1 MSEGRSVYKRKNS
14 KFLLILQKLA
24 RIGRYL
30 RFYLYLCG
38 KNIKVGIMIELPPKI
53 DRKTLVNALMKGCDV
68 EIAPLV
74 DKVNADYEYWDKV
87 KYKTLPEGYTPQ
99 MLWAH
104 VKALRLRGMMTVWEK
119 YGINLCITSQMQRMC
134 HDFDMKF
141 GVFWE
146 DGNDAQS
153 PEKRYYLSSSLME
166 EAIYSSKMEGASTT
180 RVVAKEML
188 RKKKSPQN
196 KAQQMIANNYATIQY
211 IVDHKDDPL
220 SEERLLYIHRLMTE
234 KTLDNPEYSGRFR
247 TNDNVV
253 VADMIEGDV
262 VYTPPT
268 FKEIPEFVETLCD
281 FFNNDNQS
289 TFIHPIIKGI
299 IVHFMLAYM
308 HPFVDGNGRTARAL
322 FYWYM
327 LKENY
332 KLTEYMSISRVISK
346 SKASYEKAFRYTEND
361 GNDMGYFV
369 AYNLRALEISFQ
381 QLRDYI
387 LRKQKEKKAASTF
400 MIAGNINQ
408 RQAIILQRLTD
419 ESETVF
425 TVRDAQELFSVS
437 SMTAR
442 KDLSDLVQQGYLEE
456 IAINKVTRGY
466 ILAPLKSPHNA

>member
-1 MSEGRSVYKRKNS
+1 MQEFEIYFVSLHPKNKRN
-14 KFLLILQKLA
+14 
-24 RIGRYL
+24 
-30 RFYLYLCG
+30 
-38 KNIKVGIMIELPPKI
+38 VMIERPPKI
-53 DRKTLVNALMKGCDV
+53 DDRDLMGALFEKHSP
-68 EIAPLV
+68 EIENLI
-74 DKVNADYEYWDKV
+74 DKINADYLYWDKV
-87 KYKTLPEGYTPQ
+87 KYKPLPEGYTPQ
-99 MLWAH
+99 MLWTY
-104 VKALRLRGMMTVWEK
+104 VKASRVRRVITVWDK
-119 YGINLCITSQMQRMC
+119 YDIILCITSQMQRMC

-141 GVFWE
+141 GSFWE
-146 DGNDAQS
+146 ADNEPQS
-153 PEKRYYLSSSLME
+153 PEKKYYLSSSLME

-211 IVDHKDDPL
+211 IVEHKDEPL
-220 SEERLLYIHRLMTE
+220 TEEGLLYIHKLMTE
-234 KTLDNPEYSGRFR
+234 KTLDNPDDAGRFR

-253 VADMIEGDV
+253 VADMVEGDV

-268 FKEIPEFVETLCD
+268 YEDIPEFVADLCD
-281 FFNNDNQS
+281 FFNNDNPR

-299 IVHFMLAYM
+299 IIHFMLAYM

-332 KLTEYMSISRVISK
+332 KLTEYMSISRVIAK
-346 SKASYEKAFRYTEND
+346 SKTSYEKSFCYTEND
-361 GNDMGYFV
+361 DNDMGYFV

-387 LRKQKEKKAASTF
+387 QRKQREKKAANAF
-400 MIAGNINQ
+400 MLAGNINQ
-408 RQAIILQRLTD
+408 RQALVLQRLAEEPDTI
-419 ESETVF
+419 F
-425 TVRDAQELFSVS
+425 TVKDVQELFSVS

-442 KDLSDLVQQGYLEE
+442 KDLADLVQQGYLTE

-466 ILAPLKSPHNA
+466 IKKQKE